1 MDLYIVSGRT
11 ALLVAL
17 PGALWL
23 PVNQLPESP
32 RITPNIEVVS
42 VLGRSEAGDRLI
54 VPCLEVAFTAV
65 DLRRCAA
72 ASTINTVA
80 KRLNRWATK
89 GPLTGWWLAA
99 PVVSKITERQQLIDG
114 LRH

>member
-42 VLGRSEAGDRLI
+42 VLGRWEAGDRLI
-54 VPCLEVAFTAV
+54 EHSLEAV
-65 DLRRCAA
+65 SAAIDLRQC
-72 ASTINTVA
+72 TVA
-80 KRLNRWATK
+80 CADECVISAPGRSDNAKQETATI
-89 GPLTGWWLAA
+89 GNN
-99 PVVSKITERQQLIDG
+99 
-114 LRH
+114 